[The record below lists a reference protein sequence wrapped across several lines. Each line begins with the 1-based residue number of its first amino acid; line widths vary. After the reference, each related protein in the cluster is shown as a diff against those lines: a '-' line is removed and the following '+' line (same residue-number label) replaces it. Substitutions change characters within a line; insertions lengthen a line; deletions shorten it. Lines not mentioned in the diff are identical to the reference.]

1 MAAVRSP
8 PRILRAASTV
18 LASGKQIGTVIG
30 VMKDANLISIGHSR
44 HKAVLIPAEE
54 KEKERGPG
62 WKCGQMSERRKRFS
76 IVVAPS
82 LYVIA

>member
-44 HKAVLIPAEE
+44 HKAVLIPGLPHAKKSPTDPFLSCKSHAKPTDFLHE
-54 KEKERGPG
+54 
-62 WKCGQMSERRKRFS
+62 Q
-76 IVVAPS
+76 
-82 LYVIA
+82 